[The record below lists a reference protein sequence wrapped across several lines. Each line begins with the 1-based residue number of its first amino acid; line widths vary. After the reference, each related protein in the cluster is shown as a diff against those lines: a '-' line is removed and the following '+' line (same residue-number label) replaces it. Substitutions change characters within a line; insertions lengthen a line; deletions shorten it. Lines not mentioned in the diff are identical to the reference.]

1 MQVQEIVSVSA
12 SNVASSNAATPFAI
26 LVNASVADDVLAEVT
41 INHPTSTM
49 SERDHFVECLEACGD
64 CV

>member
-1 MQVQEIVSVSA
+1 MQVQELVSVSA

-26 LVNASVADDVLAEVT
+26 LVNASVVDDVLAEVT
-41 INHPTSTM
+41 INHPTNTM

>member
-1 MQVQEIVSVSA
+1 MQVQELVGVSA
-12 SNVASSNAATPFAI
+12 SSLANSNAATPFAI
-26 LVNASVADDVLAEVT
+26 LVNASVADDALAEVA
-41 INHPTSTM
+41 INHATTTM